1 MKPVR
6 DAFADALG
14 ALLALG
20 MNPDAQVSL
29 SVFSICSL
37 FIAYVVTSCVRYN
50 QRERVL
56 LLRS

>member
-37 FIAYVVTSCVRYN
+37 FIVNVVIYHL
-50 QRERVL
+50 VL
-56 LLRS
+56 GTTKGKGYYS

>member
-29 SVFSICSL
+29 SVINIRLL
-37 FIAYVVTSCVRYN
+37 FLFNLVIIILC
-50 QRERVL
+50 
-56 LLRS
+56 